1 MQAVG
6 PGVREMRIHIAG
18 AHRVFYLATR
28 AQAIYVLHAFEKKT
42 QKTSAHDLRIGRD
55 RFRALVKLRQQYGKE
70 RHS

>member
-1 MQAVG
+1 MVM
-6 PGVREMRIHIAG
+6 PESESKPVRAFAG

-55 RFRALVKLRQQYGKE
+55 RFRALVKLRQQHGKE
-70 RHS
+70 KHS